1 MVAWCNT
8 RLKIR
13 IYVVELGED
22 DPRKCTARKMV
33 EYGYAC
39 RVRRPPRGSIILDP
53 YAEVPL
59 SRQDSGIVEN
69 AGITIVDASWNKL
82 DPQRFA
88 RIVSRWRG
96 IRRRLPILFAANP
109 PHYGTAF
116 KLSSLEAA
124 AAALYITGFHKE
136 AEQLLRLYKWGE
148 SFLKLN
154 ENLLREYYESEDEN
168 QVLEKEASLLSR
180 ILERNVTRNDV
191 REIIK
196 ALAAKAKS

>member
-8 RLKIR
+8 RLNVR

-33 EYGYAC
+33 EHGYAC
-39 RVRRPPRGSIILDP
+39 RVRRPPHGTIILDP

-59 SRQDSGIVEN
+59 SRRDSEIVEK
-69 AGITIVDASWNKL
+69 AGITVVDASWNRL
-82 DPQRFA
+82 DSRRFA

-109 PHYGTAF
+109 PHYGMAF

-124 AAALYITGFHKE
+124 AAALYITGFHRE
-136 AEQLLRLYKWGE
+136 AEQLLRLYKWGD

-154 ENLLREYYESEDEN
+154 ENLLKEYYECEDEK
-168 QVLEKEASLLSR
+168 QVVEKEALLLSR
-180 ILERNVTRNDV
+180 ILERNVTRDDV
-191 REIIK
+191 QEIIR
-196 ALAAKAKS
+196 ALAEKAKS